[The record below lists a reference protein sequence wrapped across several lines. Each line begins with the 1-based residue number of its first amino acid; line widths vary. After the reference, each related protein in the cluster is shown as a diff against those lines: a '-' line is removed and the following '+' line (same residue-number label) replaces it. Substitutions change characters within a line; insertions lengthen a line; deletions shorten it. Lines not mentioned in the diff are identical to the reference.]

1 MDSNMNKS
9 PDLVTSLDNFI
20 KSFSYPAQQGLLVKN
35 IAEHPVHARADRG
48 NAAAYFSFLLPLIAT
63 PVKPCSTCS
72 SGAAILRYAMKVS
85 RRNAL
90 CGRQETYSA
99 NQFIPGISM

>member
-1 MDSNMNKS
+1 MNKS

-48 NAAAYFSFLLPLIAT
+48 NAAAYFSFPDIKSMKAHVSEIPRQALLSLIAT
-63 PVKPCSTCS
+63 PAKLCSTCS
-72 SGAAILRYAMKVS
+72 PGGAIL
-85 RRNAL
+85 
-90 CGRQETYSA
+90 
-99 NQFIPGISM
+99 